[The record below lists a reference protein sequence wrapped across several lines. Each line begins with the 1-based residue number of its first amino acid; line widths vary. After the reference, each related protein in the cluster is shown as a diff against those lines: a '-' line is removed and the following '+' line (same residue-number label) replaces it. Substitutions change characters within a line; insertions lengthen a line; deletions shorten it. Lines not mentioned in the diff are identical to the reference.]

1 MKSFYIIDGHY
12 QIYRAFYGLQQPLSS
27 PTGEPTGATHLFCA
41 MLFGLIRDR
50 KPDYLAMVM
59 DVSDETV
66 FRREIASDYK
76 AHRDPAPEALGI
88 QADRIVTIVQALGV
102 PIYRKPGFEAD
113 DLMATIVERL
123 RDEDVMIYLVSRD
136 KDLDQLLSD
145 RVRLLDPTTGEI
157 TDPHRLLEKKG
168 YLPDK
173 AVEIQTLV
181 GDSTDNVRGVNG
193 VGPKTA
199 VKLIAQYGSAAE
211 TIAHADEQTPKLKER
226 LLEFAPRLDDTRQLV
241 TLRRDVPFDFDLAE
255 CSSNRFHSDSVRPIF
270 EELRFHRLM
279 ETLQSLDISPA
290 PSVEGQPLQTSLP
303 SSQEGITGGLQGDSN
318 PNPERK
324 RAGSTSLPLGQGA
337 TQGGFD
343 FEAARSAEPRKPNA
357 GYKLVD
363 TPEKLASFLHLLDQQ
378 KEFAFDTETTGLNP
392 VGSDLVGLSI
402 SWNEGEGY
410 YLPIRSMMGN
420 TLPLDHVVSGLRSV
434 FENPTVAKIGQNC
447 KFDMLV
453 LRKIGIDTVGLRFD
467 TMIASFL
474 LDPMRRSHSLDFL
487 AKSFFDHDMIPITD
501 LIGKG
506 KNQITMDQVDTRQ
519 VCEYAAEDA
528 DFTWRLKE
536 VLNPQI
542 TGAHVE
548 DLFRETEMPLVE
560 VLAEMEFNGV
570 AIDSAFLKS
579 LNVEMSGRL
588 MELTR
593 QIHQAAGHPFN
604 LDSPKQLANVL
615 FDEQGFSVVRKTK
628 TGRSTDA
635 DSLEAIAAETDHPIP
650 KLLLEYR
657 ELSKLKGTYV
667 DTLPSQVN
675 PRTGR
680 IHASFNQTGAI
691 TGRLSSNDPNLQNIP
706 IRTEAGRRIRQAFIA
721 VDSDHVLLAADY
733 SQIELRLLAHFS
745 QDANLLEAFRQGQD
759 IHRTVAAQVNG
770 ITQDQVTSTQRSAA
784 KAVNFGII
792 YGQTAFGLS
801 RSLGISSSEARA
813 FIDAYFA
820 RYPGIR
826 TFIDHCIKEA
836 RERGFAQTI
845 LGRRRPITELISR
858 NRGQVQFGERIA
870 VNTVVQGSA
879 ADLIKRA
886 MVDIHRRLKSEPNP
900 ARMLMQVHDELVFEV
915 ARTNLE
921 SQTQI
926 IRDGMQN
933 CIKLEVP
940 LVVDISTG
948 RTWAECK

>member
-12 QIYRAFYGLQQPLSS
+12 QIYRAFYGLQQPLTS

-88 QADRIVTIVQALGV
+88 QADRIVGIVQALGV
-102 PIYRKPGFEAD
+102 PIYRQPGFEAD

-145 RVRLLDPTTGEI
+145 RVRLLDPTTGET
-157 TDPHRLLEKKG
+157 TDPQRLLEKKG
-168 YLPDK
+168 YMPDK

-181 GDSTDNVRGVNG
+181 GDSTDNIHGVDG

-199 VKLIAQYGSAAE
+199 VKLISQYGSAAAA
-211 TIAHADEQTPKLKER
+211 IAHADEQTPKLRER
-226 LLEFAPRLDDTRQLV
+226 LLEFAPRLDATRQLV
-241 TLRRDVPFDFDLAE
+241 TLRRDVPFDFNLAD
-255 CSSNRFHSDSVRPIF
+255 SSRERLRCESVRPIF

-279 ETLQSLDISPA
+279 DTLQNLDIATAPLAERAPA
-290 PSVEGQPLQTSLP
+290 QSALREGGGSSEHSDPEREQLGGVGAAPLQ
-303 SSQEGITGGLQGDSN
+303 D
-318 PNPERK
+318 
-324 RAGSTSLPLGQGA
+324 GA
-337 TQGGFD
+337 QGGFD
-343 FEAARSAEPRKPNA
+343 FEATKPAEPRKPNS
-357 GYKLVD
+357 GYVLVD
-363 TPEKLASFLHLLDQQ
+363 SPDKLGVFLQRLKLQS
-378 KEFAFDTETTGLNP
+378 EFAFDTETTGLSA
-392 VGSDLVGLSI
+392 VGSNLVGLSF
-402 SWNEGEGY
+402 SWKQGEGY
-410 YLPIRSMMGN
+410 YLPIRSMMGS
-420 TLPLDHVVSGLRSV
+420 TLPLDNVVASLRPI
-434 FENPTVAKIGQNC
+434 FENPAVTKVGQNC

-453 LRKIGIDTVGLRFD
+453 LRNVGVETLGLRFD
-467 TMIASFL
+467 TMIASYL

-487 AKSFFDHDMIPITD
+487 AKTYFDYDMIPISD

-506 KNQITMDQVDTRQ
+506 KNQITMDHVDPQHIT
-519 VCEYAAEDA
+519 EYACEDA
-528 DFTWRLKE
+528 DITWRLKE
-536 VLNPQI
+536 RLDPLI
-542 TGAHVE
+542 TGTHVE
-548 DLFRETEMPLVE
+548 NLFRETEMPLVE
-560 VLAEMEFNGV
+560 VLAQMEFNGV
-570 AIDSAFLKS
+570 AIDSAFLKI
-579 LNVEMSGRL
+579 LNVEMSDRL
-588 MELTR
+588 MSLT
-593 QIHQAAGHPFN
+593 QEIHQAAGHPFN
-604 LDSPKQLANVL
+604 LDSPKQLATVL
-615 FDEQGFSVVRKTK
+615 FDEQGFDVVKKTK

-635 DSLEAIAAETDHPIP
+635 ESLEAIAAETDHPIP
-650 KLLLEYR
+650 RLLLEYR

-667 DTLPSQVN
+667 DTLPTQVN

-706 IRTEAGRRIRQAFIA
+706 IRTETGRRIREAFIA
-721 VDSDHVLLAADY
+721 ADADHILLAADY
-733 SQIELRLLAHFS
+733 SQVELRLLAHFS
-745 QDANLLEAFRQGQD
+745 QDANLVEAFCEGQD
-759 IHRTVAAQVNG
+759 IHRAVAAQVNG
-770 ITQDQVTSTQRSAA
+770 IPQDQVSSAQRSAA

-801 RSLGISSSEARA
+801 RSLGISSSEAKA
-813 FIDAYFA
+813 FIESYFA

-826 TFIDHCIKEA
+826 AFIDQCVMNA
-836 RERGFAQTI
+836 RELGFAQTI
-845 LGRRRPITELISR
+845 LGRRRPIPELTSR
-858 NRGQVQFGERIA
+858 NRGQMQFGERIA

-886 MVDIHRRLKSEPNP
+886 MVDIHRRLKQEADP
-900 ARMLMQVHDELVFEV
+900 ARMLMQVHDELVFEIS
-915 ARTNLE
+915 RGNLE
-921 SQTQI
+921 SQAQI
-926 IRDGMQN
+926 IREGMQN
-933 CIKLEVP
+933 CIKLAVP